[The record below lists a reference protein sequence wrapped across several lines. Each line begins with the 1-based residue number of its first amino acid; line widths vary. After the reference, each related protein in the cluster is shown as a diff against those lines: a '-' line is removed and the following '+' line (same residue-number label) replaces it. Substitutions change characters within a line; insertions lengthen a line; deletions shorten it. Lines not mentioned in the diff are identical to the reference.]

1 MPRFSDS
8 VFINCPFDTEYWPLF
23 EGIVFCIIR
32 CGFVPRC
39 ALEEADSGQVRL
51 EMIQRIIRDSQYT
64 VHDLSRVELSV
75 ESALPRFNMPFELGL
90 DLGCRLYGTGKLKSK
105 KCLIL
110 NAQPYR
116 YQAFLSDIAGRD
128 IQYHH
133 NSPDRAITVVRN
145 WLRIASA
152 ANLPGPTQIKRQFLE
167 FSAAL
172 PEYCDR
178 NALDRHDLQYIEYV
192 ALAEEWLK
200 ADNT

>member
-8 VFINCPFDTEYWPLF
+8 VFINCPFDKQYWPIF

-32 CGFVPRC
+32 CGLVPRC
-39 ALEEADSGQVRL
+39 SLEEADSGQVRL
-51 EMIQRIIRDSQYT
+51 DTIQRIIRDSQYT
-64 VHDLSRVELSV
+64 IHDLSRIEVSV

-90 DLGCRLYGTGKLKSK
+90 DLGCRLYGTGKLRRK

-110 NAQPYR
+110 DAESHR
-116 YQAFLSDIAGRD
+116 YQAFLSDIAGQD
-128 IQYHH
+128 IQSHH

-145 WLRIASA
+145 WLRTAGR
-152 ANLPGPTQIKRQFLE
+152 ANLPGPTLIKRQFLE
-167 FSAAL
+167 FSARLA
-172 PEYCDR
+172 ENCDR
-178 NALDRHDLQYIEYV
+178 NALDRHDLQFVEYV